1 MLNWWSLFSF
11 VWTTILASWYTHITH
26 CTHRGVTQT
35 PTPSYYRG
43 EPVKSLCSQMYLI
56 EWKLEK
62 RDKNRTE
69 KQTAMRTNC
78 VLNVSNIA
86 LINMF
91 STHIVVWLEVHMNTM
106 TIQCPSSPLLLLPS
120 GQGRD
125 LHWYLHR
132 HTWVCNVGIHTSTGV
147 SPSWELTHKASLAID
162 MFDKYTIFVIS
173 ILYSL

>member
-1 MLNWWSLFSF
+1 
-11 VWTTILASWYTHITH
+11 
-26 CTHRGVTQT
+26 
-35 PTPSYYRG
+35 
-43 EPVKSLCSQMYLI
+43 
-56 EWKLEK
+56 
-62 RDKNRTE
+62 
-69 KQTAMRTNC
+69 MRTNC

-91 STHIVVWLEVHMNTM
+91 STHIVALHGCRSDSDRLNTM

-147 SPSWELTHKASLAID
+147 SPSWELAHQASLVTCLTSIQILLFQFYLVYKMPMLYVNTAAYQIVVEIEAPVAWSPLHPAQCQGCRNHSAGMGTFLGAHVTQKKVRWWAAD
-162 MFDKYTIFVIS
+162 M
-173 ILYSL
+173 